1 MEYVDRQWKEPIFSE
16 VADTNMVE
24 IGKVFANLR
33 HQPAIPYLDDY
44 EQRRFLYS
52 IPYGAC
58 SSAMAGWVKNSL
70 HLQQIV
76 GHENH

>member
-1 MEYVDRQWKEPIFSE
+1 MIK
-16 VADTNMVE
+16 
-24 IGKVFANLR
+24 IGKVLADLR
-33 HQPAIPYLDDY
+33 DQPGVPYLDDY
-44 EQRRFLYS
+44 EQRRLLHS
-52 IPYGAC
+52 ICHSVC